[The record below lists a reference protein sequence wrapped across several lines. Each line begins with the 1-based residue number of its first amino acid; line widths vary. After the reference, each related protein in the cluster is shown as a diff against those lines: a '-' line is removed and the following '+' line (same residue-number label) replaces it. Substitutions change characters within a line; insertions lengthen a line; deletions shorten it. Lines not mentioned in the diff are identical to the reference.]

1 MSVGTDQAMRT
12 RIGDQDRRRDF
23 VTSSCELP
31 QGVSDHIEV
40 PPAEP
45 RTITVLPPST
55 RVELHTGAARCDP
68 GLLGFPGA
76 FVVDGECPAAPTAPQ
91 APGPAAP
98 RSAVNAD
105 PWRALCKRDSKLRR
119 VRGRSWR
126 VARVAG
132 ACTPHV
138 RGRPWTMRFGRRG
151 SGRKGSWGN
160 DDHAKTCTR
169 GLAVGRRACGVCAG
183 WRRGR

>member
-12 RIGDQDRRRDF
+12 RIGDQDRRRDV

-55 RVELHTGAARCDP
+55 RVEIHTGAARCDP

-91 APGPAAP
+91 GPGPAAP
-98 RSAVNAD
+98 RSAVNATGSHGVL
-105 PWRALCKRDSKLRR
+105 RAKENQSF
-119 VRGRSWR
+119 
-126 VARVAG
+126 G
-132 ACTPHV
+132 ACAAARGARGGSMHTPC
-138 RGRPWTMRFGRRG
+138 GGAPMDDALWS
-151 SGRKGSWGN
+151 SGLRSEGQLGE
-160 DDHAKTCTR
+160 
-169 GLAVGRRACGVCAG
+169 
-183 WRRGR
+183 